1 MKARIIQRTMPDGR
15 AEFIIQQRHFIFFW
29 WWVDAWVNSSAGAS
43 CTNSFSTLAEAEKNL
58 CWFDGTRTK
67 EKVIMEV
74 KGGEQ

>member
-29 WWVDAWVNSSAGAS
+29 WWVDAWVNGHVSDRD
-43 CTNSFSTLAEAEKNL
+43 TFSTLAEAEKNL

>member
-29 WWVDAWVNSSAGAS
+29 WWVDAWVNGHVSDMD
-43 CTNSFSTLAEAEKNL
+43 TFSTLPEAKKNL